1 MTKRES
7 LMVRVTAAVITVL
20 LAPVVARAQ
29 ATADDPVAK
38 ITQLNRDA
46 VTAYQAKKYEDARK
60 ILKQALDLADASS
73 LDQHPITARTH
84 IHMGIVIITGFK
96 QRDLGIK
103 QFKKAIEIQAGI
115 NLTKALVTP
124 ELADAFAEAKSGTG
138 GAPAAAKPSAASR

>member
-60 ILKQALDLADASS
+60 ILKQALDLADAPT
-73 LDQHPITARTH
+73 LDDHPIPARTH
-84 IHMGIVIITGFK
+84 NHRGIVIITGFK

-103 QFKKAIEIQAGI
+103 QFKRAIEIQAGI
-115 NLTKALVTP
+115 NLTKARVTP
-124 ELADAFAEAKSGTG
+124 ELTDAFAEAKGGTG
-138 GAPAAAKPSAASR
+138 TGVAPAATPP